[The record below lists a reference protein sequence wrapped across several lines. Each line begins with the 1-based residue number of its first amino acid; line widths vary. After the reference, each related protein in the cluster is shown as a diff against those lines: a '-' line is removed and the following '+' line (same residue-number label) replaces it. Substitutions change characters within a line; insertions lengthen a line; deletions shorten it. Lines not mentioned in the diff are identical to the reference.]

1 MMINKDDKIMM
12 IIKENKMIMGRK
24 NELLCS
30 KCRKRVSY
38 KIFKRPVKVKIK
50 DMELEY
56 EEYYGICD
64 NCSTSPE
71 AACHTAC
78 RRRAF
83 LHKARRPL

>member
-50 DMELEY
+50 DMELE
-56 EEYYGICD
+56 
-64 NCSTSPE
+64 
-71 AACHTAC
+71 
-78 RRRAF
+78 
-83 LHKARRPL
+83 

>member
-1 MMINKDDKIMM
+1 
-12 IIKENKMIMGRK
+12 MIMGRK

-64 NCSTSPE
+64 NCKSELFVPGAVSYTHLTLPTKLE
-71 AACHTAC
+71 V
-78 RRRAF
+78 
-83 LHKARRPL
+83 